1 MQTEWSNPRI
11 PPSEVCVLR
20 PLLDRRAKEIPD
32 KVFAKFADGSAWS
45 YAELRE
51 ITTRTAAALQALG
64 VRQGDHVLSWLPN
77 GTDALRVWFRIEL
90 YQTCPVLASSV
101 AAPAPRLRAAAPPR
115 SGFYGMAR
123 PSSAPRT

>member
-11 PPSEVCVLR
+11 PPSEVGVLR

-77 GTDALRVWFRIEL
+77 GTDALRVWFGLNYIAAML
-90 YQTCPVLASSV
+90 LACVGTS
-101 AAPAPRLRAAAPPR
+101 
-115 SGFYGMAR
+115 
-123 PSSAPRT
+123 